1 MRSPFYAGPLSGN
14 RLKLIA
20 CVSMLI
26 DHIGMIFFP
35 DMVVLRAVGR
45 LAMPLLVLYS
55 GKRGTRDLKL
65 FFYLFYPAHLAVLGA
80 VYLIMD
86 PGFIVTLF

>member
-14 RLKLIA
+14 QLKLIA

-35 DMVVLRAVGR
+35 DMVVLRTVGR

-55 GKRGTRDLKL
+55 GKRGTRDLNCSS
-65 FFYLFYPAHLAVLGA
+65 
-80 VYLIMD
+80 IC
-86 PGFIVTLF
+86 FIPRILQCSVRSI

>member
-14 RLKLIA
+14 QLKLIA

-35 DMVVLRAVGR
+35 DMVVLRTVGR

-55 GKRGTRDLKL
+55 GKRGPRDLKL